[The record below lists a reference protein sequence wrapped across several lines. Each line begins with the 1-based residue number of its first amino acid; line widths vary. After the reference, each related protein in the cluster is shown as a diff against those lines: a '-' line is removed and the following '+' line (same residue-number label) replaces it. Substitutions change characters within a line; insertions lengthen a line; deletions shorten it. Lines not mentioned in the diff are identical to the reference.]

1 MEKIIT
7 FDDNNI
13 KFNNAIELSVKNKE
27 ELISNISA
35 AIMEEYLSHDCELH
49 DLLDSIHVSDISIS
63 DAVRIYANLYNTI
76 EGDNTFRF
84 FAEGGYLD
92 LSTNKQYI

>member
-13 KFNNAIELSVKNKE
+13 RYEIELSVKNKE
-27 ELISNISA
+27 KLISNISA

-76 EGDNTFRF
+76 EG
-84 FAEGGYLD
+84 EIPLD
-92 LSTNKQYI
+92 SLLKEDI

>member
-1 MEKIIT
+1 MKKIIT
-7 FDDNNI
+7 FNDNNI
-13 KFNNAIELSVKNKE
+13 KINNAIELSVKNKE
-27 ELISNISA
+27 ELISNISTD
-35 AIMEEYLSHDCELH
+35 IIEKYLSHDCELY
-49 DLLDSIHVSDISIS
+49 DLLDSIYVSDISIS
-63 DAVRIYANLYNTI
+63 DAVRLYDNLYSTI